1 MWRLERLRDGE
12 FRREIRIA
20 VIGFFILT
28 PIAVG
33 TYVVMSPIRALKDSE
48 K

>member
-1 MWRLERLRDGE
+1 MWPLELLRDGE
-12 FRREIRIA
+12 FRREVRIA

-33 TYVVMSPIRALKDSE
+33 TYAAMAPIRAVKDIGG
-48 K
+48 

>member
-1 MWRLERLRDGE
+1 MWRLNLLRDGE
-12 FRREIRIA
+12 FRREVRIA

-33 TYVVMSPIRALKDSE
+33 TYAAMSPIRAVKDSE

>member
-1 MWRLERLRDGE
+1 MWRINLLRDGE
-12 FRREIRIA
+12 FRREVRIG

-33 TYVVMSPIRALKDSE
+33 TYVAMSPIRALKDSGR
-48 K
+48 